1 MKSRGYGGN
10 MKSLPIIL
18 KFSVFIFLSFLVFS
32 SSPQTE
38 DIKTKI
44 VNGVPTVYNPKVP
57 ASLQQIVLKEDI
69 VIGGGNETGK
79 YALSDIRS
87 VQVDEEEN
95 IYVLDLKDIRVKVFD
110 KTGKGIRIF
119 GKKGQ
124 GYGELQLPY
133 RMYLISGKELMFY
146 DISNRRISYFSL
158 DGECLREISTRNQM
172 FDRTITD
179 SKGYIIGY
187 FFIPGEMYRHEL
199 KKFDPK
205 LNSVMTLATIE
216 EKRTPY
222 VIEMLDTT
230 LQFRLMENDNI
241 VWSHPSTYELYIV
254 SPEGKTLR
262 KIVRAY
268 DSVRIT
274 EEERKEM
281 IESRTVPPEYK
292 IKLPEFYN
300 PLYYF
305 LCDEEDRIYVRTYE
319 RDGKGGFYYD
329 VFDSEGRYI
338 AKFSLPGNE
347 LIFVAKKDAMYA
359 VVSRGGNVFTSVKRY
374 SVEWQ

>member
-1 MKSRGYGGN
+1 MKSQ
-10 MKSLPIIL
+10 SLIL
-18 KFSVFIFLSFLVFS
+18 KFSLVFIISSLVFS
-32 SSPQTE
+32 YSLQTE
-38 DIKTKI
+38 DIKIKI

-57 ASLQQIVLKEDI
+57 ASLQQIVLKEDL
-69 VIGGGNETGK
+69 VISGENETGK

-87 VQVDEEEN
+87 VQVDTEEN
-95 IYVLDLKDIRVKVFD
+95 IYVLDLRDVRVKVFD
-110 KTGKGIRIF
+110 KNGKPIRIF

-124 GYGELQLPY
+124 GSGELQLPY

-172 FDRTITD
+172 FDRTMTD

-187 FFIPGEMYRHEL
+187 FFIPGDMYTHEL

-205 LNSVMTLATIE
+205 LNPVMTLVTIE
-216 EKRTPY
+216 EERTPY

-262 KIVRAY
+262 KIVKAY
-268 DSVRIT
+268 DSVKIT
-274 EEERKEM
+274 ETEKKEM
-281 IESRTVPPEYK
+281 IEGRTVPPEYK
-292 IKLPEFYN
+292 IKLPEYYN
-300 PLYYF
+300 PLYY
-305 LCDEEDRIYVRTYE
+305 LMCDEDGRIYVRTYE
-319 RDGKGGFYYD
+319 RDNKGGFYYD

-347 LIFVAKKDAMYA
+347 LIFFLKKNAMYT
-359 VVSRGGNVFTSVKRY
+359 VISKGGNVFSSVKRY

>member
-1 MKSRGYGGN
+1 MKGL
-10 MKSLPIIL
+10 SLIL
-18 KFSVFIFLSFLVFS
+18 KLALVFFISSLVFS

-57 ASLQQIVLKEDI
+57 ESLQQIVLKEDL
-69 VIGGGNETGK
+69 VISGENETRE

-110 KTGKGIRIF
+110 KNGKGIRIF
-119 GKKGQ
+119 GRKGQ
-124 GYGELQLPY
+124 GSGELQLPY

-158 DGECLREISTRNQM
+158 DGKCLREISTRNQM

-187 FFIPGEMYRHEL
+187 FFIPGDMYRHEL

-205 LNSVMTLATIE
+205 LNPVMTLVTIE

-262 KIVRAY
+262 KIVKAY
-268 DSVRIT
+268 DPVKIT
-274 EEERKEM
+274 EKERKEM

-292 IKLPEFYN
+292 ISVPEYYN

-305 LCDEEDRIYVRTYE
+305 LCDDDGRIYVRTYE
-319 RDGKGGFYYD
+319 RDSKGGFYYD

-338 AKFSLPGNE
+338 AKFSLPGDE
-347 LIFVAKKDAMYA
+347 LIFVAKKDEMYA
-359 VVSRGGNVFTSVKRY
+359 VVSKRRNVFTSVKRY